1 MASAAAHVELE
12 TLLLL
17 LTLVRNPA
25 NRRDSSPSSSP
36 LLGREE
42 ETHGVKT
49 LCKQEDGEER
59 GGGHIHTVHV
69 VLHIRTE
76 ITTCATKRET

>member
-59 GGGHIHTVHV
+59 GGGTSILYT
-69 VLHIRTE
+69 LFYTS
-76 ITTCATKRET
+76 AQK